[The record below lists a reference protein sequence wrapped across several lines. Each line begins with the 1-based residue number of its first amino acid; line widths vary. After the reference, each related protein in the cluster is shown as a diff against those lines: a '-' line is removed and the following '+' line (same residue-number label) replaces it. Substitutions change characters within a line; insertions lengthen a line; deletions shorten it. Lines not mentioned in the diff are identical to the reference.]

1 MFFEIASNEPAPFA
15 VIVTDVAL
23 LNVFPLTVIGV
34 MPQVLPLVLFRASAG
49 PLAHPHDT
57 EKMVPVVIHPDAFLT
72 AIV

>member
-23 LNVFPLTVIGV
+23 LNIFPLTVTGV
-34 MPQVLPLVLFRASAG
+34 VPHVLPLILFRAIAG

-57 EKMVPVVIHPDAFLT
+57 EKMFPVVVHPEAFLT